1 MQTGEGREGEDSAG
15 VKERG
20 EGRGGKGREGK
31 GREGKGRGG
40 EGKKGEKEIERVKRR
55 KRMILYCALIV
66 CCTLC
71 NTKRVACSPKKRKGG
86 IMHS

>member
-1 MQTGEGREGEDSAG
+1 MQTGEQREGEDSAG
-15 VKERG
+15 EKERG
-20 EGRGGKGREGK
+20 EGGRGEGK
-31 GREGKGRGG
+31 GGRG

-71 NTKRVACSPKKRKGG
+71 NTRRVPCSPPSPQKKGKEG